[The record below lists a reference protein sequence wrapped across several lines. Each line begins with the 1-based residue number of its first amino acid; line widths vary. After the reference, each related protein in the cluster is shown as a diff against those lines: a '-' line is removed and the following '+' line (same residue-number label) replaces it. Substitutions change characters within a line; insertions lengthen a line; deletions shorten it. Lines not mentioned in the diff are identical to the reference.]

1 MHSYLRRRGVPVAIA
16 AVGLMAITACA
27 PSDRSATTGDGA
39 PGGAAKDLLTLGM
52 TADLPGLNVKVQP
65 TYQGWFAD
73 AVWDALLSCDENVEP
88 SAELAEEWSYNDD
101 QSSATIKLRK
111 GVTFSDGTELDTA
124 DVEASLELAADV
136 NTRFQDLSYDI
147 ADDLN
152 MTITWPAPV
161 PTLDML
167 MCEANITS
175 SEAIEADKL
184 DSEVVGTGPY
194 AYDATASTVGSQYTV
209 TRNPDYWGSG
219 SDLYP
224 YEKLVFK
231 VFSNETAAL
240 NALKTNQIDGTVISA
255 ATVDEAEQ
263 ADLNVITMRGNT
275 TRLLLTDHNGA
286 SIPAL
291 GDVRVRQAMNMVFDR
306 EAIADDLYRGYADPA
321 TQIFRPGTDA
331 FIEDL
336 SDPYPYDIDKAKDL
350 MAEAGYEDGFTL
362 PIPFL
367 EGNNL
372 ELLMPYVTEQLGAI
386 GITVEQKNLTG
397 PDAITNLLSGDY
409 PVPMWQLGNYGT
421 SIKDIQDYVLDDGL
435 WNVMHQKDERIDEL
449 WQVVL
454 TGTDEEK
461 VAAQQDINE
470 YIIDEAWFIPLAYP
484 DGFYAFNDNVDI
496 EQVSDYAQLTPV
508 LRDFT

>member
-1 MHSYLRRRGVPVAIA
+1 MHSHLRRWVVPVAIA
-16 AVGLMAITACA
+16 AVGLMTITACA
-27 PSDRSATTGDGA
+27 PSDRGGTADDGA
-39 PGGAAKDLLTLGM
+39 TNDVSKDLLTLGM
-52 TADLPGLNVKVQP
+52 TADLPGLNIKIQP

-73 AVWDALLSCDENVEP
+73 AVWDALLICDENVEP

-101 QSSATIKLRK
+101 QSSATFKLRE
-111 GVTFSDGTELDTA
+111 GVMFSDGTELDTQ
-124 DVEASLELAADV
+124 DVRATLELMQDV
-136 NTRFQDLSYDI
+136 NTRFQDLTFDI
-147 ADDLN
+147 VDDLN
-152 MTITWPAPV
+152 MTITWPEPV

-175 SEAIEADKL
+175 SEAIEAGNL
-184 DSEVVGTGPY
+184 DSEVVGSGPY
-194 AYDATASTVGSQYTV
+194 TYDAGASTVGSQYTV
-209 TRNPDYWGSG
+209 TRNPDYWGSDD
-219 SDLYP
+219 DLYP
-224 YEKLVFK
+224 YEKVVFK

-255 ATVDEAEQ
+255 ATVDEAAQ
-263 ADLNVITMRGNT
+263 ADLDVITMRGNT
-275 TRLLLTDHNGA
+275 TRLLLTDHNGE

-306 EAIADDLYRGYADPA
+306 EAIAKDLYRGYADPA

-336 SDPYPYDIDKAKDL
+336 ADPYPYDVGKAKDL
-350 MAEAGYEDGFTL
+350 MSEAGYEDGFTL

-372 ELLMPYVTEQLGAI
+372 ELLMPYVTEQLGEI

-397 PDAITNLLSGDY
+397 PDAIANLLSGDY

-435 WNVMHQKDERIDEL
+435 WNVMHQKDEHVDDL
-449 WQVVL
+449 WQIVL

-461 VAAQQDINE
+461 AAAQQDINE
-470 YIIDEAWFIPLAYP
+470 YILDEAWFIPLAYP
-484 DGFYAFNDNVDI
+484 DGFYAFNDTVDI
-496 EQVSDYAQLTPV
+496 DHVSDYAQLTPV